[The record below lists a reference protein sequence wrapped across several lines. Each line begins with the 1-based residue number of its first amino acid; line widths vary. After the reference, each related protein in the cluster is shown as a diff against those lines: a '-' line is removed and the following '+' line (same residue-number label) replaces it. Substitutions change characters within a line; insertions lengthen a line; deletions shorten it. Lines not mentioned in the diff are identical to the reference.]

1 MNELDPRLALDRLI
15 TDNQE
20 DYSSLSRLLG
30 RNPAYV
36 QQYIKRG
43 TPRRLDERDR
53 AKLARYFG
61 VNEKLLG
68 GPVSTDIV
76 PSHLVEAPLLDIS
89 ASTEFANVVSLERN
103 VSGVAFD
110 KQWLQYLTGSADPK
124 LSIIRVSGDSMEPT
138 LSDNDQAMIDL
149 DSASDT
155 LRDGVYVLRM
165 NEILNI
171 KRISIDPSG
180 HILSII
186 SDNPLYRR
194 WDNIQRAS
202 VDVIGR
208 VVWVGRSFT

>member
-15 TDNQE
+15 TDNRE
-20 DYSSLSRLLG
+20 DYRSLSRLLG

-68 GPVSTDIV
+68 APVSTDIV
-76 PSHLVEAPLLDIS
+76 PSQLVEVPLFDMS
-89 ASTEFANVVSLERN
+89 ASAGFANVTSLERN
-103 VSGVAFD
+103 ASGVAFD
-110 KQWLQYLTGSADPK
+110 KQWLRYLTGSADPK

-138 LSDNDQAMIDL
+138 LRENDQVMIDL
-149 DSASDT
+149 DSAIDT

-165 NEILNI
+165 NEIFSI
-171 KRISIDPSG
+171 KRVSIDTSS
-180 HILSII
+180 HILSIM

-194 WDNIQRAS
+194 WDKVQRAS

-208 VVWVGRSFT
+208 VIWVGRSFT